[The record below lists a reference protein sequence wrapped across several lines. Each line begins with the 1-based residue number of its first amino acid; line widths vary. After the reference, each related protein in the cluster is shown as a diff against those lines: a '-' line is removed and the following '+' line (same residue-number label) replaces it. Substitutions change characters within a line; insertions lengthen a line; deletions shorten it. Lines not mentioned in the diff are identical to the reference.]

1 MSFDNYYNNY
11 TNMNKSDEQE
21 NENIEQ
27 EAAQEEPK
35 KYTSVFDSQ
44 SQAAVQ
50 ASDLPTKPAII
61 KVLGIGGAGNNAI
74 NRMITAGVKSADFI
88 AINTDNQALIMSEAK
103 EKVQIG
109 KAITNGKGAGAM
121 PSVGEQ
127 AALESQED
135 LMKVIKNTDLIF
147 ITAGMGGGTGT
158 GAAPV
163 IAKMAKDMGILTV
176 AVVTKPFGFEGYKR
190 MKNAEEGISKLRNCV
205 DTLLVI
211 PNEKLWDVSGG
222 NISLLDAFG
231 IADDVL
237 RQGIQGISDLI
248 VIPSLINLDFADVC
262 TIMRDKGY
270 AHMGIG
276 KGTGKNKTIDAV
288 MNAISSPLLET
299 HIEGATGVLIYIN
312 GGTDVQLGEVQ
323 DACNMVREAVSPDAN
338 IIVGFGADKQLE
350 GTVMVTVIATGFAD
364 PVVNASEKS
373 NEEVNGEN
381 QQSQGAQRVNQYV
394 NQFAAQRQQNAQAAG
409 NPQPQNVQANNASE
423 AQLENNS
430 DNGIHSS
437 RIAFDDNDIPPFLR
451 KMKR

>member
-1 MSFDNYYNNY
+1 MSFDNYSENY
-11 TNMNKSDEQE
+11 TDLNKSDEQE
-21 NENIEQ
+21 NETQ
-27 EAAQEEPK
+27 ETVQEEPK

-44 SQAAVQ
+44 TESAVQ

-88 AINTDNQALIMSEAK
+88 AVNTDNQALIMSEAK
-103 EKVQIG
+103 EKIQIG

-121 PSVGEQ
+121 PIIGEQ
-127 AALESQED
+127 AALESQEE

-211 PNEKLWDVSGG
+211 PNEKLWDVAGG

-323 DACNMVREAVSPDAN
+323 DACNMVREAVSPEAN

-350 GTVMVTVIATGFAD
+350 GTVMVTVIATGFED
-364 PVVNASEKS
+364 PTASSSEKPK
-373 NEEVNGEN
+373 EAVGEN
-381 QQSQGAQRVNQYV
+381 GNQQPQGVHSVNQYV
-394 NQFAAQRQQNAQAAG
+394 NQFAAQRQQNVQGVG
-409 NPQPQNVQANNASE
+409 NFQSQNVQIDTTPNTQQNGNN
-423 AQLENNS
+423 
-430 DNGIHSS
+430 DNGVHSS
-437 RIAFDDNDIPPFLR
+437 RIAFDDSDIPPFLR
-451 KMKR
+451 KMKK

>member
-1 MSFDNYYNNY
+1 MGFDNYYNNY
-11 TNMNKSDEQE
+11 SNANKSEEQE
-21 NENIEQ
+21 NNAQ
-27 EAAQEEPK
+27 ETVQEEPK

-50 ASDLPTKPAII
+50 AADLPTKPAVI

-88 AINTDNQALIMSEAK
+88 AVNTDNQALIMSEAK

-121 PSVGEQ
+121 PIVGEQ

-211 PNEKLWDVSGG
+211 PNEKLWDVAGG

-262 TIMRDKGY
+262 TIMKDKGY

-312 GGTDVQLGEVQ
+312 GGPDVQLGEVQ
-323 DACNMVREAVSPDAN
+323 DACNMVREAVSPEAN

-364 PVVNASEKS
+364 PVTPDNAEKS
-373 NEEVNGEN
+373 KDAAADGDS
-381 QQSQGAQRVNQYV
+381 QQTQGTQRINQYG
-394 NQFAAQRQQNAQAAG
+394 QFTAQRQSAQAVS
-409 NPQPQNVQANNASE
+409 NQQPQNVQINNAQD
-423 AQLENNS
+423 AQPDNS

-437 RIAFDDNDIPPFLR
+437 RIAFDDSDIPPFLR